1 MESGKLM
8 QWWLRA
14 LVGLAMVLAFSVGK
28 HGVEAQAQPQ
38 VPCFFIL
45 GDSLLDNG
53 NNNRIAASLAKA
65 NYRPYGIDFPAGPTG
80 RFSNGKTAVDVIG
93 ELLLYIRYCMVII
106 HNYRVQ

>member
-8 QWWLRA
+8 QT
-14 LVGLAMVLAFSVGK
+14 LVGLAMVLVLSVGK
-28 HGVEAQAQPQ
+28 YGVEAQAQPQ

-53 NNNRIAASLAKA
+53 NNNGIAASLAKA

-93 ELLLYIRYCMVII
+93 KLLSYRRYHVW
-106 HNYRVQ
+106 R